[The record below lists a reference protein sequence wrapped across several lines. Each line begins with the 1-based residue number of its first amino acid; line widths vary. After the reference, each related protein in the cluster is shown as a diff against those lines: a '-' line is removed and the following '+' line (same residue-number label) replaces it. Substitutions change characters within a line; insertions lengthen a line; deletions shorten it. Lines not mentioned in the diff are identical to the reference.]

1 MSVYEDYEK
10 YPDGS
15 IKDPEAA
22 VRDGNLEKL
31 TNGCYYNKWTH
42 KEYWPDGTEKS

>member
-22 VRDGNLEKL
+22 VRDGNQ
-31 TNGCYYNKWTH
+31 
-42 KEYWPDGTEKS
+42 EYWPDGTEKS